1 MTIAEQRR
9 EAQRMIE
16 IEALFEYE
24 TFKDKGRDFLTAL
37 EKVPYIGLI
46 FCPNWSQHT
55 QPGSGFPVSA
65 RGELIRFL
73 FKLALAVAVG
83 AILGILALAA
93 AFVFFVIAVW
103 IRHLPAPISFLC
115 GGYFWIS
122 FHHKEGNAGPQWYY

>member
-46 FCPNWSQHT
+46 FCPNWSKSAYAAGKRL
-55 QPGSGFPVSA
+55 PGVCK
-65 RGELIRFL
+65 R
-73 FKLALAVAVG
+73 
-83 AILGILALAA
+83 
-93 AFVFFVIAVW
+93 
-103 IRHLPAPISFLC
+103 
-115 GGYFWIS
+115 
-122 FHHKEGNAGPQWYY
+122 